1 MTNKQYQEYTEKR
14 SESSPCLK
22 NCLKAFITGGLICTL
37 GEIFLQLYLYFNIN
51 RDTSL
56 LLSSLSII
64 LLTAISTGFGFF
76 DKIANFGKGGALV
89 PISGFANAITSEAI
103 ESKSEGFVTGVATKM
118 FTIAGPV
125 VIYGIS
131 ASIIYGLFYYIF
143 IM

>member
-14 SESSPCLK
+14 SESSPCLI
-22 NCLKAFITGGLICTL
+22 NCFKAFITGGLICTL
-37 GEIFLQLYLYFNIN
+37 GEVFLQLYLFLNIN

-64 LLTAISTGFGFF
+64 LLTAISTGIGFF
-76 DKIANFGKGGALV
+76 DKIARFGKGGALV
-89 PISGFANAITSEAI
+89 PISGFANAITSESI
-103 ESKSEGFVTGVATKM
+103 ESKTEGFVTGVATKM